1 MGHWEL
7 IIHLFTMT
15 HSSTHGFHINLN
27 DMLGSLSIQ
36 WLYLHDTN
44 PASSMHCPLRPRAF
58 IHPLH
63 VPHSAQSN
71 TQTPEEKGKIWVSG
85 PLSYNKTRCVNLS
98 WHSDPASLLQ
108 WPSSGVLVSLLNNT
122 NYPTLCYLVPLALSF
137 LATLL
142 LCNQRYLRKMPIC
155 LCHTPASNLRSSS
168 GQCGLHCQPLQTHA
182 ALSAHAACS
191 PSFRQST
198 RCQKHAISLSTMSFF
213 YYSTY
218 WTWLSFDCKGFPDA
232 KWISPIFSH
241 VNKPL

>member
-155 LCHTPASNLRSSS
+155 LCHTPASNLRSSLPTS
-168 GQCGLHCQPLQTHA
+168 PDTRCPLSPRRLLTILQTKHT
-182 ALSAHAACS
+182 LSKTCH
-191 PSFRQST
+191 
-198 RCQKHAISLSTMSFF
+198 LSVYDVLFLLL
-213 YYSTY
+213 YLLNLIIL
-218 WTWLSFDCKGFPDA
+218 WL
-232 KWISPIFSH
+232 
-241 VNKPL
+241 